1 MPPSIPVRIYNFSQ
15 NLQQT
20 YCLTYNQTNS
30 DTGKFLAQVAQTL
43 LQKILESDTPFHD
56 WEHTILVTL
65 TGQAILQGKQIQE
78 GNVSS
83 QDWLHLIFSLLCHD
97 IGYVKGICQ
106 QDQPESCIYA
116 TGREHSRVLLSS
128 HSTGASLTPY
138 HVDRGK
144 LFVEDYFR
152 YYKCIDIAT
161 IQQHIER
168 TRFPAPVSDSYSQT
182 TDYPGLARAADLIG
196 QLSDPQYL
204 SKLPALFNEFAE
216 AGINQILGYH
226 HYQELKQNLPQ
237 YYQKLILRHIQ
248 PALNYLK
255 LTTAGQKILKHLQH
269 NLSMAQEE
277 ALTSCQG

>member
-1 MPPSIPVRIYNFSQ
+1 MSLSIPVQIYNFSQ

-20 YCLTYNQTNS
+20 YCLTYNQSKS
-30 DTGKFLAQVAQTL
+30 DAGKFLALVAQTL
-43 LQKILESDTPFHD
+43 LQKILESDTPFHN

-65 TGQAILQGKQIQE
+65 TGQAILQGKQIEE

-106 QDQPESCIYA
+106 QDKPESYIYA
-116 TGREHSRVLLSS
+116 TGKENSRILLSS
-128 HSTGASLTPY
+128 YSTGASLNPY

-144 LFVEDYFR
+144 LFVEDYFQH
-152 YYKCIDIAT
+152 YKCIDINT
-161 IQQHIER
+161 VQQHIER
-168 TRFPAPVSDSYSQT
+168 TRFPAPVSDNYSQT

-204 SKLPALFNEFAE
+204 SKLPALFSEFTE
-216 AGINQILGYH
+216 AGINQILGYY
-226 HYQELKQNLPQ
+226 HYQELRQNLPQ

-248 PALNYLK
+248 PALHYLE
-255 LTTAGQKILKHLQH
+255 LTTVGQKILKHLH
-269 NLSMAQEE
+269 DNLSMAQEE
-277 ALTSCQG
+277 ALSLI